1 MSSEERPDLRQTFEK
16 FWADIR
22 GSQLYAGQPR
32 NAQSSSGVALAHEA
46 LRLATEAKDDE
57 LLLEAWRMLAYSLSA
72 DEQWLEAIPFYEQ
85 AISRYEQRGQH
96 AFAARRLRIGYV
108 NALMLAGRYEDALA
122 AAQTAEYWL
131 KESGDMEG
139 YAKLCT
145 NVANLHQRLDQY
157 QQSCDYYSRALA
169 VFEASGDRQAA
180 AMIYQN
186 LGYTLGRL
194 DRFDE
199 GEATYERAEGLA
211 TELGMKE
218 LGAQA
223 RYNRAYLSFLR
234 GRYSEALQSFSRV
247 RTHFKGLGS
256 VLHYA
261 LCDLDEAE
269 IYLQL
274 NIASEAL
281 TLAQNASEQFKS
293 IGMVYEEAK
302 AIAYQGVALTK
313 MQRLAEALDIFRTAQ
328 KAFESEG
335 NDYWVGVIDLYR
347 ADVYLELRRYW
358 EAHSLATRARQH
370 FQRLQIPSRHLLSLV
385 ILGRI
390 SLSMDDIAA
399 AEKYMSEIPAVADQ
413 SRTPLLRFPYYILCG
428 QIAERKQDWAS
439 AEQNFRLAAQD
450 LETHQS
456 RLQHDDL
463 KVTFLRGRN
472 RVYESLVQ
480 LALDNPEK
488 PVETAYSWCERSK
501 SRGLVELLSQHLPSM
516 QLRGEQTL
524 LQRVSRLREELN
536 LQYIKAKPESR
547 SSLST
552 LSAPDFEALTFKEQ
566 ELARTLRE
574 VAMHDPEYV
583 SLHQTSPL
591 ELAQV
596 QAFIPERTTLV
607 EYFSTRDE
615 VIAFV
620 ITRNDAKVYRRLVPT
635 TRIRSLHE
643 RLAFQL
649 EKFSMGKDYVQEHSQ
664 RILEGT
670 QRHLN
675 ALYAA
680 LIQPLVAEIQTPHVT
695 IVPHGMLHF
704 LPFHAFFDGAQYLI
718 DRFEF
723 SYAPS
728 ASVLRYCMENPEI
741 KDASPLI
748 VGVADELAPMVDQ
761 EVRTLGALF
770 TNGRVISGDAA
781 TRAAFSEA
789 AQSASFIHVATHAN
803 FRQDNPMFSSFKL
816 ADGYVTA
823 LDLFSMNCRTNLVAL
838 SGCQSGLAEVSGSD
852 DLLGLIR
859 GFLYA
864 GARSLLL
871 SLWSVNDASTT
882 ALMAEFYKEWQQGAN
897 KAKALQ
903 SAIHTVRET
912 FPHPFY
918 WAPFILAGK
927 D

>member
-1 MSSEERPDLRQTFEK
+1 MSSGEQPDLRQTFEK
-16 FWADIR
+16 FWTEIR

-46 LRLATEAKDDE
+46 LRLATEAGDE
-57 LLLEAWRMLAYSLSA
+57 ELVLEAWRMVAYSLSA
-72 DEQWLEAIPFYEQ
+72 DEQWLEAIPYYEK
-85 AISRYEQRGQH
+85 AISGYEKRGQQ

-108 NALMLAGRYEDALA
+108 NALMLAGRYEDALNA
-122 AAQTAEYWL
+122 AETAEFWL

-157 QQSCDYYSRALA
+157 QQSCDYYARALA
-169 VFEASGDRQAA
+169 VFEANGDRQAA
-180 AMIYQN
+180 ALIYQN
-186 LGYTLGRL
+186 LGYPLGRL

-199 GEATYERAEGLA
+199 AETAYERAEGLSA
-211 TELGMKE
+211 ELGMPE

-234 GRYSEALQSFSRV
+234 GRYSEALQSFSKV

-274 NIASEAL
+274 NIPSEAV
-281 TLAQNASEQFKS
+281 TLAQSASGQFKS
-293 IGMVYEEAK
+293 IGMVYEQAK
-302 AIAYQGVALTK
+302 ALAYQAVALSQ
-313 MQRLAEALDIFRTAQ
+313 MQRLAEALDIFKDSRV
-328 KAFESEG
+328 AFENEG
-335 NDYWVGVIDLYR
+335 NEYWTGVIDLYR
-347 ADVYLELRRYW
+347 AHVFLELRRYW
-358 EAHSLATRARQH
+358 EAHSLAT
-370 FQRLQIPSRHLLSLV
+370 
-385 ILGRI
+385 
-390 SLSMDDIAA
+390 SMDDIDA
-399 AEKYMSEIPAVADQ
+399 AEKYMAEIPAVADQ
-413 SRTPLLRFPYYILCG
+413 SRTPLLRFPYYVLCG
-428 QIAERKQDWAS
+428 EISERKKDWAR
-439 AEQNFRLAAQD
+439 AEENFRLAAQD

-472 RVYESLVQ
+472 QVYESLVQ
-480 LALDNPEK
+480 LALDNSAS

-524 LQRVSRLREELN
+524 LRRVNRLREELN
-536 LQYIKAKPESR
+536 LHYIKAQPEAR
-547 SSLST
+547 ASLSGV
-552 LSAPDFEALTFKEQ
+552 SAPDFEALTFKEQ

-583 SLHQTSPL
+583 SLQQTNPL

-607 EYFSTRDE
+607 EYFSTGDE
-615 VIAFV
+615 VIAFLV
-620 ITRNDAKVYRRLVPT
+620 TRNDAKVFRRLIPT
-635 TRIRSLHE
+635 SRIRSLHE

-649 EKFSMGKDYVQEHSQ
+649 EKFFMGKDYVREHSE

-670 QRHLN
+670 QRHLKS
-675 ALYAA
+675 LYAA
-680 LIQPLVAEIQTPHVT
+680 LMEPFVTEIHTPHVT

-704 LPFHAFFDGAQYLI
+704 LPFHAFFDGAQYMI

-728 ASVLRYCMENPEI
+728 ASVLRYCQENSEI
-741 KDASPLI
+741 SGATPLI
-748 VGVADELAPMVDQ
+748 IGVADEQAPMVDD
-761 EVRTLGALF
+761 EVKALGALF
-770 TNGRVISGDAA
+770 PNSRVISGDGA
-781 TRAAFSEA
+781 TRAAFSDA
-789 AQSASFIHVATHAN
+789 AQVAEFIHVATHAN

-838 SGCQSGLAEVSGSD
+838 SGCQSGLADVSGGD

-882 ALMAEFYKEWQQGAN
+882 ALMAEFYKEWQRGAN

-903 SAIHTVRET
+903 SAIRTVRED

-927 D
+927 I

>member
-1 MSSEERPDLRQTFEK
+1 MSGDERSDLRQTFEK
-16 FWADIR
+16 LWEEIR
-22 GSQLYAGQPR
+22 GGQLYAGQPR
-32 NAQSSSGVALAHEA
+32 NAQSSTGVALAHEA
-46 LRLATEAKDDE
+46 LRLATEANDE
-57 LLLEAWRMLAYSLSA
+57 NLLLEAWRMLAYSLSA
-72 DEQWLEAIPFYEQ
+72 DEQWVEAMPYYEQ
-85 AISRYEQRGQH
+85 AISGYESRGQH
-96 AFAARRLRIGYV
+96 AFAARRLRLGYV
-108 NALMLAGRYEDALA
+108 NALMLTGRYDDALNA
-122 AAQTAEYWL
+122 ARTAEHWL

-145 NVANLHQRLDQY
+145 NLANLHQRLDQY
-157 QQSCDYYSRALA
+157 QQSCDYYARALA
-169 VFEASGDRQAA
+169 VFEASGDRQAV

-186 LGYTLGRL
+186 LGYPLGRL

-199 GEATYERAEGLA
+199 AEATYERAEQLA
-211 TELGMKE
+211 AELGMLE

-256 VLHYA
+256 ILHFA

-274 NIASEAL
+274 NIAADAAM
-281 TLAQNASEQFKS
+281 LAQSASQQFKS

-302 AIAYQGVALTK
+302 AMAYHGVALTQ
-313 MQRLAEALDIFRTAQ
+313 MQRYTEALEVFKDAH
-328 KAFESEG
+328 KKFESEG
-335 NDYWVGVIDLYR
+335 NQYWVGVLDLYR
-347 ADVYLELRRYW
+347 ADVHLELRRYW
-358 EAHSLATRARQH
+358 EAHSLAIRAKER
-370 FQRLQIPSRHLLSLV
+370 FEALQIPSRRLLSLV

-390 SLSMDDIAA
+390 ALSMDDTASAENHMSQVPLIA
-399 AEKYMSEIPAVADQ
+399 EQ
-413 SRTPLLRFPYYILCG
+413 SRTPLLRFPYYVLSA
-428 QIAERKQDWAS
+428 QIAERKQEWAK
-439 AEQNFRLAAQD
+439 AEEHFRMAAQD

-456 RLQHDDL
+456 RLHHDDL

-472 RVYESLVQ
+472 QVYESLVR
-480 LALDNPEK
+480 LALDSPEN
-488 PVETAYSWCERSK
+488 PVEKAYSWCERSK
-501 SRGLVELLSQHLPSM
+501 SRGLVELLSQHMPSV
-516 QLRGEQTL
+516 QLRGEPSL
-524 LQRVSRLREELN
+524 LRRVHRLREELN
-536 LQYIKAKPESR
+536 LQYIKSKPE
-547 SSLST
+547 T
-552 LSAPDFEALTFKEQ
+552 KANLSAPDFEALTMKEQ

-583 SLHQTSPL
+583 SLQQTTPL
-591 ELAQV
+591 ELAEV
-596 QAFIPERTTLV
+596 QAFIPDRTTLV

-620 ITRNDAKVYRRLVPT
+620 ISRNDAKVFRRLVPT
-635 TRIRSLHE
+635 GRLRSLHE

-649 EKFSMGKDYVQEHSQ
+649 EKFFMGKDYVHEHSQ

-680 LIQPLVAEIQTPHVT
+680 LIQPLIDKIETPHVT
-695 IVPHGMLHF
+695 IIPHGMLHF
-704 LPFHAFFDGAQYLI
+704 LPFHAFFDGDQYLM
-718 DRFEF
+718 DRFEV

-728 ASVLRYCMENPEI
+728 ASVLRYCVENPEI
-741 KDASPLI
+741 VGASPLI
-748 VGVADELAPMVDQ
+748 VGVADELVPMVDD
-761 EVRTLGALF
+761 EVRKLGALF
-770 TNGRVISGDAA
+770 PEGRVLSGEAA
-781 TRAAFSEA
+781 TRQAFSDA

-823 LDLFSMNCRTNLVAL
+823 LDLFSMDCRTNLVAL
-838 SGCQSGLAEVSGSD
+838 SGCQSGLAEISGSD

-871 SLWSVNDASTT
+871 SLWSVNDESTML
-882 ALMAEFYKEWQQGAN
+882 LMSEFYKEWQKGAN
-897 KAKALQ
+897 KAQALQ
-903 SAIHTVRET
+903 SAMRSVREV
-912 FPHPFY
+912 FPHPFH

-927 D
+927 T